1 MNEGAVAVSARRLI
15 ALLAPGS
22 AEAEVSNTQN
32 ALFAGLGLVSAVAF
46 PPMIP
51 VGFVREEEAVAR
63 FNSLESGGAAPYL
76 FSSLG
81 LRWEGGGLF
90 MAMESRGVWDSLRK
104 LVAGCE
110 DGPFPVAEGFI
121 LGCWEAAAETR
132 SADLGEA
139 PSIRFSSCS
148 AALVTIR
155 GAWGRREWWRELY
168 FETTLKKP
176 LR

>member
-1 MNEGAVAVSARRLI
+1 MKKATGVVSARRLI

-22 AEAEVSNTQN
+22 AEAEVSNTQ
-32 ALFAGLGLVSAVAF
+32 ATLFAGLGLASAVAF

-51 VGFVREEEAVAR
+51 VGFVREEEAAAR
-63 FNSLESGGAAPYL
+63 FSALEAGGAAPYV
-76 FSSLG
+76 FCSAG

-90 MAMESRGVWDSLRK
+90 LALESGGVWDSLRR
-104 LVAGCE
+104 LAGDCE

-132 SADLGEA
+132 IADLGRA
-139 PSIRFSSCS
+139 PCIRFSSCS
-148 AALVTIR
+148 AALVTIH
-155 GAWGRREWWRELY
+155 GAWDRKNWWRELY

>member
-1 MNEGAVAVSARRLI
+1 MKEDTGALSARRLI

-22 AEAEVSNTQN
+22 AEAEVSRTQA
-32 ALFAGLGLVSAVAF
+32 ALFADLGLASAVAF

-51 VGFVREEEAVAR
+51 LGFVREEEAAAR
-63 FNSLESGGAAPYL
+63 LNALSAGGAAPYL
-76 FSSLG
+76 FRSTV

-90 MAMESRGVWDSLRK
+90 LALESDGVWDCLRG
-104 LVAGCE
+104 LAGDCG

-121 LGCWEAAAETR
+121 LGCWEAGGEARNAE
-132 SADLGEA
+132 LGKA

-148 AALVTIR
+148 AALVTLL
-155 GAWGRREWWRELY
+155 GAWDRKDWWRELY
-168 FETTLKKP
+168 FEITLKKP